1 VSFQRAQRP
10 TLHPTKT
17 STLTESFSSKNR
29 SAAVLA
35 TCRSPLMLRN
45 LLSSPVRDSP
55 LRHLAGCGKTARIVA
70 SRSLGAITHGP
81 TPESIFSLSGCRL
94 MSFSSSMDDS
104 GNELV
109 SWSST
114 YGVFLIDRFRGQSL
128 HFRISIRAGTLF
140 QRTIL

>member
-1 VSFQRAQRP
+1 
-10 TLHPTKT
+10 
-17 STLTESFSSKNR
+17 
-29 SAAVLA
+29 
-35 TCRSPLMLRN
+35 
-45 LLSSPVRDSP
+45 
-55 LRHLAGCGKTARIVA
+55 
-70 SRSLGAITHGP
+70 
-81 TPESIFSLSGCRL
+81 